1 MNNHITRAAQNHNV
15 MAVLEGRKII
25 SKPKPTREAKT
36 KRVPIEKQR
45 KRLEKQIEEI
55 GKLIMY
61 WRDGQQCVMS
71 QIDGARCGNGL
82 MWNHFIGQ
90 KQSHYLRL
98 DLGNFFCG
106 CGNHN
111 MLDFHGDKT
120 LSIWFMQTFGVQT
133 AAALNKQKL
142 EHAGHKWQIHELESL
157 LAHYDDLYENR
168 FTVNLDLQSLIKAG
182 YYGETVR
189 QAFDGK

>member
-1 MNNHITRAAQNHNV
+1 MSAIHP
-15 MAVLEGRKII
+15 
-25 SKPKPTREAKT
+25 KPKPIKQTKA

-45 KRLEKQIEEI
+45 KKLERQIEDI
-55 GKLIMY
+55 VKLIIF
-61 WRDGQQCVMS
+61 WRDGQSCVMS
-71 QIDGARCGNGL
+71 KMDGARCGNGL

-98 DLGNFFCG
+98 DLGNVFCG

-133 AAALNKQKL
+133 AAALNQQKL
-142 EHAGHKWQIHELESL
+142 LHAGHKWQLDELEL
-157 LAHYDDLYENR
+157 LLVHYDNLYQNR
-168 FTVNLDLQSLIKAG
+168 FYVELDLQSLIKAG
-182 YYGETVR
+182 YYGEIIRVVL
-189 QAFDGK
+189 A

>member
-1 MNNHITRAAQNHNV
+1 MTFPITRAADTHLIL
-15 MAVLEGRKII
+15 AALHKARP
-25 SKPKPTREAKT
+25 KPKKQAKV
-36 KRVPIEKQR
+36 KRLPVEKRRR
-45 KRLEKQIEEI
+45 KLEKQIEEI

-61 WRDGQQCVMS
+61 WRDDQQCVMS
-71 QIDGARCGNGL
+71 KMDGARCGNGL

-90 KQSHYLRL
+90 NQSRYLRL

-120 LSIWFMQTFGVQT
+120 LSIWFMQTFGVRT
-133 AAALNKQKL
+133 AAILNQQKL
-142 EHAGHKWQIHELESL
+142 IHAGHKWQIDELEML

-168 FTVNLDLQSLIKAG
+168 FTVDLDLQSLIKAG
-182 YYGETVR
+182 YYGELIRV
-189 QAFDGK
+189 ALA